1 MSPVPSVG
9 FHSARLAVIGLGLI
23 GCSWAKGLRV
33 RGCTGHIS
41 GYDLNPESMRLAQE
55 QGIIDDFSA
64 DVTEVVR
71 DADFI
76 IISVPIM
83 AIRSMLEAIRPA
95 LSDSA
100 VITDVG
106 SVKGSVVADMQAV
119 FGETFDRFVP
129 GHPIA
134 GSEKAGVLAAN
145 EDLYVCHKVIL
156 TPLPVTS
163 ELASKRVEL
172 AWQAVGADVELMSV
186 AHHDEV
192 LAATSHLPH
201 LLAYSL
207 VDTLANTHENKE
219 IFNYAAGGFRDFTRI
234 AASSPVMWRD
244 IFSANKGE
252 LLKTLDLFSE
262 DLTKLRALIEQEDS
276 TGLMGVLTRAKAAR
290 EVVPLAREP
299 SMIER

>member
-1 MSPVPSVG
+1 MSPVPAVG

-55 QGIIDDFSA
+55 QGIIDAFST

-106 SVKGSVVADMQAV
+106 SVKGSVVADMQSV
-119 FGETFDRFVP
+119 FGEGFERFVP

-201 LLAYSL
+201 LLA
-207 VDTLANTHENKE
+207 
-219 IFNYAAGGFRDFTRI
+219 
-234 AASSPVMWRD
+234 
-244 IFSANKGE
+244 
-252 LLKTLDLFSE
+252 
-262 DLTKLRALIEQEDS
+262 
-276 TGLMGVLTRAKAAR
+276 
-290 EVVPLAREP
+290 
-299 SMIER
+299 